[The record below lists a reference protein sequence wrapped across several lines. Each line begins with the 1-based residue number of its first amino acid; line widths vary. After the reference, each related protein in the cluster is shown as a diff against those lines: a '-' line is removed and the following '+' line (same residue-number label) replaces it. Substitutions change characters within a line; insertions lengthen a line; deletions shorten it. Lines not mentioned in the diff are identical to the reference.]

1 MACDPYRLRRRQ
13 PQARIERKIE
23 QACDPQYEVADRAE
37 PGRIWP
43 VAGNERDPAAPDLT
57 ECSTATTKMRRY
69 PVSTRINHVQ
79 NDDADC
85 ARLVEPDSSPTQAQ
99 LFRLVLVLQIGADA

>member
-43 VAGNERDPAAPDLT
+43 VAGGERGLAAFDLT
-57 ECSTATTKMRRY
+57 ERAGRSGCWAAIVVK
-69 PVSTRINHVQ
+69 Q
-79 NDDADC
+79 
-85 ARLVEPDSSPTQAQ
+85 Q
-99 LFRLVLVLQIGADA
+99 VLHQRPRSIRVIAMFQQ